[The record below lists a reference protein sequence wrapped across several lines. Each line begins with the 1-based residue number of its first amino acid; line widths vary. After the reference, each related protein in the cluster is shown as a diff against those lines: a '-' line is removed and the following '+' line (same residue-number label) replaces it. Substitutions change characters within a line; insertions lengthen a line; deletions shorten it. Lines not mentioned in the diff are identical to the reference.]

1 MKKKVVFLDR
11 DGVINIPLI
20 KNKKTYAPRKFSKF
34 RFYPYTKKNCEI
46 LIKLGYKLI
55 IITNQPDISIKKLKV
70 QELNKMH
77 NKIIKELNIKNIF
90 VSRSSNDNNPNRK
103 PNPGLLIKAIKKH
116 DINVKKSFMI
126 GDRRKD
132 IEAAYKIKCKS
143 IFIDRNYNEKKPVSH
158 IFSCS
163 SLSQAVK
170 FIKKYK

>member
-1 MKKKVVFLDR
+1 
-11 DGVINIPLI
+11 
-20 KNKKTYAPRKFSKF
+20 
-34 RFYPYTKKNCEI
+34 
-46 LIKLGYKLI
+46 
-55 IITNQPDISIKKLKV
+55 
-70 QELNKMH
+70 
-77 NKIIKELNIKNIF
+77 
-90 VSRSSNDNNPNRK
+90 
-103 PNPGLLIKAIKKH
+103 
-116 DINVKKSFMI
+116 MI

>member
-1 MKKKVVFLDR
+1 MPQENFLNLDF
-11 DGVINIPLI
+11 IHIP
-20 KNKKTYAPRKFSKF
+20 
-34 RFYPYTKKNCEI
+34 KNCEI

-116 DINVKKSFMI
+116 DINVKK
-126 GDRRKD
+126 
-132 IEAAYKIKCKS
+132 A
-143 IFIDRNYNEKKPVSH
+143 
-158 IFSCS
+158 
-163 SLSQAVK
+163 L
-170 FIKKYK
+170 